1 MTDTP
6 PPIWV
11 LELNAPSIPKPYK
24 LRVDRRVVLGRRVP
38 GDDVKQPDVDLSP
51 YQAEEM
57 GVSRHHLALFP
68 DDDRLMIEDLDSGN
82 GTVLNNNRLKPNEPH
97 ALGQGD
103 HLYLGRLRL
112 DVQVVLSP
120 TFGSSVRKQAS
131 LQLHDQTIP
140 GKGQLI
146 LIVEDD
152 AEVAK
157 ALAQVMEQAGYQP
170 RISHDVVSAIRLY
183 NQKTPEAV
191 IVEQLLPEINGLEF
205 CRYVR
210 RDVHGNN
217 LPMIVVSASKVSA
230 NTAEVMQAGADI
242 FLERPVSARELRH
255 VISSLIHRHKSG
267 HASIYTKH
275 LVGTAPLQGMP
286 PESRHNAVVLFVASH
301 SDSPIPLIV
310 TQPVSFGRANSTGS
324 LKTHVDLTRFDAV
337 NYGVSRLHMILH
349 HKDDQFFVEDMDT
362 INGTYVNGDS
372 TKPRELVPVKNGD
385 EIRLGQLRMYIY
397 FLSDPEHEA
406 APSSRNP

>member
-6 PPIWV
+6 SAIWV
-11 LELNAPSIPKPYK
+11 LELNAPSIPKPLK
-24 LRVDRRVVLGRRVP
+24 LRVERRIVLGRSVP
-38 GDDVKQPDVDLSP
+38 GDDVKQPDVDLSA

-57 GVSRHHLALFP
+57 GVSRHHLALCP
-68 DDDRLMIEDLDSGN
+68 DGERLLVEDLDSGN
-82 GTVLNNNRLKPNEPH
+82 GTVLNNARLKPNEPH
-97 ALGQGD
+97 PLAHGD

-120 TFGSSVRKQAS
+120 TFGSSARKQSS

-146 LIVEDD
+146 LVVQDD
-152 AEVAK
+152 VEVAK
-157 ALAQVMEQAGYQP
+157 ALALVMEQAGYQT

-210 RDVHGNN
+210 RDMHGNN

-230 NTAEVMQAGADI
+230 NVPEVMQAGADI

-255 VISSLIHRHKSG
+255 VISSLIYRHKSG

-286 PESRHNAVVLFVASH
+286 PESRHNAVVLFVAAH

-310 TQPVSFGRANSTGS
+310 SQPVSFGRANSTGS
-324 LKTHVDLTRFDAV
+324 LKSHVDLTRFDAV

-349 HKDDQFFVEDMDT
+349 HKEDKFYVEDMDT
-362 INGTYVNGDS
+362 INGTYVNGES
-372 TKPRELVPVKNGD
+372 TKPRELVLVKNGD

-397 FLSDPEHEA
+397 FLTDPDDDLLL
-406 APSSRNP
+406 S